1 MLPNASRRPADE
13 GSGTASTLAKKVRT
27 FIVSNSVPPLKKKPS
42 TPYSMT
48 SPSERPDVSK
58 KTSAMGEFSVRKAP
72 LGSEN
77 EALAPK
83 FEGVKLV
90 EAPLKMPRPEMF
102 TTGGGGDT
110 PPKNE
115 KVPTPM
121 SKESTAG
128 KLVVPSAN
136 NTKEAFGPIPIDD
149 IFEPFEVEIN

>member
-1 MLPNASRRPADE
+1 MLPKANSIPADE
-13 GSGTASTLAKKVRT
+13 GSGTDCTKAKKVRT
-27 FIVSNSVPPLKKKPS
+27 FTVSNSVPPLKKDPV
-42 TPYSMT
+42 TPYSME

-102 TTGGGGDT
+102 TPTG
-110 PPKNE
+110 
-115 KVPTPM
+115 
-121 SKESTAG
+121 
-128 KLVVPSAN
+128 
-136 NTKEAFGPIPIDD
+136 
-149 IFEPFEVEIN
+149 